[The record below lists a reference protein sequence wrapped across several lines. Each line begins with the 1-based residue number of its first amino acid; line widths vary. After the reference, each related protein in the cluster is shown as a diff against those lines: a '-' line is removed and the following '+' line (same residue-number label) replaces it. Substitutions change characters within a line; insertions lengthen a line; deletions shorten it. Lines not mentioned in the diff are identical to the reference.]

1 MGPEDWVLKGLCPWN
16 SPGKNTGVDCHSL
29 LQRICPTQGVNPGLL
44 HRRQILYHLSYREVL
59 YTSVHYTL
67 IKLGRKNSPLVHSII
82 FKIKAHSLPCQADTL
97 SDVTSSVTPIHS
109 GHTGLLLGVLR
120 KPASRPVH

>member
-1 MGPEDWVLKGLCPWN
+1 M
-16 SPGKNTGVDCHSL
+16 DCHSL

-109 GHTGLLLGVLR
+109 GHTGPLLGVLR